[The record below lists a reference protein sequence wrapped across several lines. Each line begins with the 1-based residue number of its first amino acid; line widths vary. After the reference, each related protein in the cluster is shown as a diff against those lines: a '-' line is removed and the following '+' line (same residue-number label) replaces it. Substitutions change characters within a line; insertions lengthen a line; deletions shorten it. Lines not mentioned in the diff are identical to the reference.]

1 MLSFRCILK
10 GEKKNI
16 NENKETFLSIT
27 VIEGSIVVISG
38 IRLWAAVFFW
48 LRCRFNK
55 EGVISVY

>member
-48 LRCRFNK
+48 LRCIFKNFFR
-55 EGVISVY
+55 